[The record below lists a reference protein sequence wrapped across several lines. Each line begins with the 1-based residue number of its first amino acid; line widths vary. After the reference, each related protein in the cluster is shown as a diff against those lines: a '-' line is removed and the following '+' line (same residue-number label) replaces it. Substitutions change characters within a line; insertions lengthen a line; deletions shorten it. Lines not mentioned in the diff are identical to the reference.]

1 LAPKIQS
8 CSQLLAAIILRKVSY
23 YQGSRRFLAGDVDT
37 MLCTFCGTDN
47 SPENKFCGM
56 CGVRLERRKIERR
69 VRHGTASLKCA
80 SCGHVCEAGTTFCG
94 MCGARIERRVAERRT
109 NEERANAIANVQ
121 LPSPE
126 IPEKAHAAP
135 PPSAVEDIPHEAVPE
150 EPAAA
155 TAPADASSRPPAI
168 FRSASAAAR
177 PTPAERPAISGPSFL
192 GLSEPAGDGEYLL
205 QEEKSSGTF
214 VRTLVFLVLVAVV
227 AGLVFL
233 GWRSGLLAI
242 LKGPEP
248 AKPVPAA
255 VSPEDTKPKA
265 EGSPT
270 PDAASTSSVTE
281 ATPAPP
287 AAVASDKS
295 PEAQPDST
303 KPAVAATPEP
313 AAESRKADSTN
324 SDDTRSRA
332 AKNAAMKEK
341 ARQEAASL
349 KPSAALLRAQ
359 DYLQGRNG
367 VRQDCDQGLAYLRA
381 AVQRSEPAAAMQMG
395 ELYANGRCVQQD
407 RVMAYRWMNSA
418 REKAP
423 GNPTIQA
430 TVDQLWG
437 RMTPQERQEAGH

>member
-1 LAPKIQS
+1 
-8 CSQLLAAIILRKVSY
+8 VSY
-23 YQGSRRFLAGDVDT
+23 YQGSRQFLAGDVDT

-69 VRHGTASLKCA
+69 VRHGTASSKCA

-94 MCGARIERRVAERRT
+94 MCGARIERRIAERRT

-126 IPEKAHAAP
+126 VPEKANAAP
-135 PPSAVEDIPHEAVPE
+135 PPSVEDIPNEAVPE
-150 EPAAA
+150 EPPAV
-155 TAPADASSRPPAI
+155 APPANVSSRPPAAI
-168 FRSASAAAR
+168 FRSTSPATR
-177 PTPAERPAISGPSFL
+177 PAPAEQPAISGPSFL

-205 QEEKSSGTF
+205 QEEKSSGTL
-214 VRTLVFLVLVAVV
+214 VRTFVFLVLLAVV

-233 GWRSGLLAI
+233 GWRSGLRASLRG
-242 LKGPEP
+242 LER

-255 VSPEDTKPKA
+255 ASPEDTKPKA
-265 EGSPT
+265 EASPT
-270 PDAASTSSVTE
+270 PDVASTSSVTE
-281 ATPAPP
+281 ANPAPP
-287 AAVASDKS
+287 AAAASDKS
-295 PEAQPDST
+295 PEVQPDSA
-303 KPAVAATPEP
+303 KPAVTATPEP
-313 AAESRKADSTN
+313 AAESSKADSTN
-324 SDDTRSRA
+324 SDDTSSRA

>member
-1 LAPKIQS
+1 
-8 CSQLLAAIILRKVSY
+8 
-23 YQGSRRFLAGDVDT
+23 

-47 SPENKFCGM
+47 NPENKFCGM

-94 MCGARIERRVAERRT
+94 MCGARIERRVTERRT

-126 IPEKAHAAP
+126 
-135 PPSAVEDIPHEAVPE
+135 VPE
-150 EPAAA
+150 APE
-155 TAPADASSRPPAI
+155 APAPRVAPSENIPAESAGPQGSAEEELPAIPPQAEISPRPPAAI
-168 FRSASAAAR
+168 FRNTSPAAR
-177 PTPAERPAISGPSFL
+177 STPAEHPGISGPSFL
-192 GLSEPAGDGEYLL
+192 GLSEPESSTGEYLL
-205 QEEKSSGTF
+205 EEEKSSGAL

-233 GWRSGLLAI
+233 QWRSGLRASQ
-242 LKGPEP
+242 KGPEP
-248 AKPVPAA
+248 AKPVPAVA
-255 VSPEDTKPKA
+255 SPEDTKPKA
-265 EGSPT
+265 ESSST
-270 PDAASTSSVTE
+270 PDIANTSSVAE
-281 ATPAPP
+281 ASPAP
-287 AAVASDKS
+287 AAAATSDKS
-295 PEAQPDST
+295 PDAQPDSA
-303 KPAVAATPEP
+303 KSSVAATPEP
-313 AAESRKADSTN
+313 AVEKSKAESTN
-324 SDDTRSRA
+324 SEDTSTP
-332 AKNAAMKEK
+332 AKNAAAKEK

-367 VRQDCDQGLAYLRA
+367 VKQDCDQGLAYLRA

-423 GNPTIQA
+423 GNPTIQM

-437 RMTPQERQEAGH
+437 RMTPQERSEAGR